1 MLVTTETTTKKEGRY
16 GIGFKPATRIT
27 AESNAD
33 VETYIPVS
41 ESKQDEEV
49 IERIFVPNQTVET
62 MPTVS
67 KERKPVEQ
75 KEITAITMRN
85 KVMLGVYLMIAVVL
99 AVIVAATGIIIGDRS
114 AELASVEGDIK
125 TATVVLN
132 LQEAEIEELM
142 SDASV
147 LERAEMSGMIK
158 PEDITEVP
166 LIPMDNATG
175 YAQSS
180 NFFDSVCDWISGA
193 FGG

>member
-158 PEDITEVP
+158 PEDVTEVP